1 MAPLVFRYR
10 QYLRQKWRLK
20 IGHFTVSLPFMCATP
35 PKVSN
40 THKQNLY
47 HMKALDE
54 EHVMAPLVFRY
65 RQYLRQK
72 WRLKYAVLR
81 FLCFLCAQLLGF
93 PTHTNKTYIT

>member
-1 MAPLVFRYR
+1 MPVR
-10 QYLRQKWRLK
+10 
-20 IGHFTVSLPFMCATP
+20 SLPFMCATP

-72 WRLKYAVLR
+72 WRLKISHFTVS
-81 FLCFLCAQLLGF
+81 LLLMRVTPGTL
-93 PTHTNKTYIT
+93 PRLSTHTNETYI